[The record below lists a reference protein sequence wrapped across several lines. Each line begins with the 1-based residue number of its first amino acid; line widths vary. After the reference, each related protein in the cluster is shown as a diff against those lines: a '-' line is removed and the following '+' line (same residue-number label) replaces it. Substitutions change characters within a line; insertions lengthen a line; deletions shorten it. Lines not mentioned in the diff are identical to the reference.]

1 MKKLITLLILLVSL
15 NGYGQVVIDNEK
27 IEKLCFE
34 IHNTYRDSS
43 HQRILHKGCKKAADY
58 QVDYLFKNG
67 VVSHK
72 NPKVGYETGEE
83 RFSKFNTETI
93 KLKDYYD
100 NSKYKE
106 YPKYDYDGEII
117 TYSYNHKFSVDS
129 LLEKNISKY
138 IINNFVKSKGHFY
151 TMTLNSY
158 KSQNH
163 FGYFS
168 VRTKVIEYDEK
179 SNEVYLLIYCV
190 GMFGSEGYI
199 PPNSLF

>member
-1 MKKLITLLILLVSL
+1 MKKLITLLLLLLSVSS
-15 NGYGQVVIDNEK
+15 YSQVVIDNEK
-27 IEKLCFE
+27 VEKLCFE
-34 IHNTYRDSS
+34 IHNTYRDSA
-43 HQRILHKGCKKAADY
+43 HQRILHEGCKKAANF
-58 QVDYLFKNG
+58 QVDYLYKNG
-67 VVSHK
+67 IVSHK
-72 NPKVGYETGEE
+72 NPKVGYETQEE

-100 NSKYKE
+100 NTKYKE

-138 IINNFVKSKGHFY
+138 IINNFVNSKGHFY

-163 FGYFS
+163 YGYFS

-179 SNEVYLLIYCV
+179 SNQVYLLIYCV

>member
-1 MKKLITLLILLVSL
+1 MKKLITLLLVSVTL

-43 HQRILHKGCKKAADY
+43 HQRILHEGCKKAADF
-58 QVDYLFKNG
+58 QVDYMYINS

-72 NPKVGYETGEE
+72 NPKVGYETQEE

-100 NSKYKE
+100 NTKYKE

-163 FGYFS
+163 YGYFS

-179 SNEVYLLIYCV
+179 SNQVYLLIYCV

>member
-1 MKKLITLLILLVSL
+1 MKKLIPLLILFTSL
-15 NGYGQVVIDNEK
+15 NVYSQVVIDNEK

-43 HQRILHKGCKKAADY
+43 HQRILHEGCKKAADF
-58 QVDYLFKNG
+58 QVDYMYINS

-72 NPKVGYETGEE
+72 NPKVGYETQEE

-100 NSKYKE
+100 NTKYKE

-163 FGYFS
+163 YGYFS

-179 SNEVYLLIYCV
+179 SNQVYLLIYCV